1 MSKLVRIYLDDKVN
15 EVDEID
21 LVDEIDE
28 IGIVLSENQS

>member
-1 MSKLVRIYLDDKVN
+1 MSKLVRIYLDDEVN

-28 IGIVLSENQS
+28 IGIPLSENQS